1 VLPAVACAE
10 PRGYE
15 MRTDSRTGGHS
26 WARATRPILHVFGA
40 IQRIS
45 LHRGV
50 FRCLNGQARDPSL
63 EEGSTTSPQPGDTN
77 GNRSL
82 GFSWNHSLVHA
93 HAKEARAEAEE
104 ALRRPSGSF
113 ATIKLVAKGIYL
125 ALGDSISIDDYTGV
139 PGGGA
144 ASQLAR
150 RIGFD
155 LVDLTRDGNTT
166 QGVLADLA
174 RAPTSADVVTLTAGG
189 NDLLGGESPRAI
201 LRRLDQIT
209 QRLQP
214 LGGRTV
220 VNTVYDPSDG
230 DNAVGRR
237 ELGLSRLA
245 TVELRRRLNALNGG
259 IAKLARERGLL
270 LADLERLCHG
280 HGLASDEPWFVQ
292 VIEPNLAA
300 ATAIA
305 EHWHEL
311 LSS

>member
-1 VLPAVACAE
+1 MYTRA
-10 PRGYE
+10 RGTAHG
-15 MRTDSRTGGHS
+15 RVSTSLLGH
-26 WARATRPILHVFGA
+26 
-40 IQRIS
+40 
-45 LHRGV
+45 
-50 FRCLNGQARDPSL
+50 FRDDA
-63 EEGSTTSPQPGDTN
+63 
-77 GNRSL
+77 
-82 GFSWNHSLVHA
+82 A
-93 HAKEARAEAEE
+93 MAM
-104 ALRRPSGSF
+104 
-113 ATIKLVAKGIYL
+113 GIYL

-144 ASQLAR
+144 ASQVAR
-150 RIGFD
+150 KLGLD

-166 QGVLADLA
+166 QGVLSDLA

-189 NDLLGGESPRAI
+189 NDLLGGESPGAI

-214 LGGRTV
+214 LGGRTI

-230 DNAVGRR
+230 DNAIGRR

-305 EHWHEL
+305 DHWHEL

>member
-1 VLPAVACAE
+1 MA
-10 PRGYE
+10 
-15 MRTDSRTGGHS
+15 
-26 WARATRPILHVFGA
+26 
-40 IQRIS
+40 
-45 LHRGV
+45 
-50 FRCLNGQARDPSL
+50 
-63 EEGSTTSPQPGDTN
+63 
-77 GNRSL
+77 
-82 GFSWNHSLVHA
+82 
-93 HAKEARAEAEE
+93 
-104 ALRRPSGSF
+104 
-113 ATIKLVAKGIYL
+113 IYL

-150 RIGFD
+150 KLGLDPI
-155 LVDLTRDGNTT
+155 DLTRDGNTT
-166 QGVLADLA
+166 QGVLDLA
-174 RAPTSADVVTLTAGG
+174 RAPMSADVVTLTAGG
-189 NDLLGGESPRAI
+189 NDLLGGESPRTI

-230 DNAVGRR
+230 DNAIGRR

-245 TVELRRRLNALNGG
+245 TVELRRRLNALNRG

-280 HGLASDEPWFVQ
+280 HGLASEEPWFVQ

-311 LSS
+311 LTS